1 MRRTYWYAAETKDA
15 AQHRSWTFYEVVN
28 NVQSNYYC
36 LSTAYA
42 GSSIPAWDIDL
53 GTGYVISEGKN
64 TLHYVW
70 AVGAD
75 H

>member
-1 MRRTYWYAAETKDA
+1 MSEDAVQRSRWSLAELSQA
-15 AQHRSWTFYEVVN
+15 FYEVVN
-28 NVQSNYYC
+28 NVQSNYYW
-36 LSTAYA
+36 LSTTYA

-53 GTGYVISEGKN
+53 GTGYVISEGKS